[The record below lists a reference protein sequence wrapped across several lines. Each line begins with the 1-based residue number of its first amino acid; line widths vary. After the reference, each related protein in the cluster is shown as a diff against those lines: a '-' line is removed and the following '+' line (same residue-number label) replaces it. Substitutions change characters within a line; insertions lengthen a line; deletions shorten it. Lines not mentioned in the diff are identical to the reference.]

1 MRPDINSIKSFRA
14 ALGEARAPGQRP
26 EPEIRHLAK
35 NPSYDENFVWT
46 VLGTLASYGA
56 ENLQALR
63 YNAIK

>member
-1 MRPDINSIKSFRA
+1 MRPDIDCIKFFRA
-14 ALGEARAPGQRP
+14 ASGEARAPGPRP

-35 NPSYDENFVWT
+35 NLSYDENFVWT

-63 YNAIK
+63 H